1 MYKRLIVFAA
11 LLAISASAI
20 GQEINFKSVSDGE
33 TVSLQNLQILFE
45 VNDLP
50 QVNSRI
56 WLRMYSDGEWV
67 GGASVYCQGQYE
79 FGNFNYQAS
88 LVEMVNLRDLGDLW
102 CVKQKNVSVVV
113 RTLDLSSW
121 VTSGADIE
129 FNVEFQWWDDGWKST
144 TKSVF
149 LIAE

>member
-56 WLRMYSDGEWV
+56 WLRMYRYGEWV